1 MKITSKTKTKYIL
14 PLLDADRLKSLLDE
28 VPAVPL
34 EKTLLSMTIR
44 EFSDVLADE
53 ENFIKKILGHRKALT
68 ALGML
73 RSYREQAENIG
84 KFMKMYDH
92 KKTPEEEQAAKG
104 VVFPDFAARM
114 MADCVRFFHLKSF
127 DEAEKCKVSDWL
139 TIFQI
144 EGSQNL
150 FQRRF
155 NDIINEKQKRKHKK

>member
-1 MKITSKTKTKYIL
+1 MKISRHTRTKNIL
-14 PLLDADRLKSLLDE
+14 PLLDEERL
-28 VPAVPL
+28 
-34 EKTLLSMTIR
+34 KTLLDAIPAYPLKKSVMSMTIR
-44 EFSDVLADE
+44 EFSEILADE
-53 ENFIKKILGHRKALT
+53 ETFMKKILSHRKALI
-68 ALGML
+68 AFGRLK
-73 RSYREQAENIG
+73 SYREQITG
-84 KFMKMYDH
+84 VSKFLQMYNY
-92 KKTPEEEQAAKG
+92 KKSQDEEQAARNI
-104 VVFPDFAARM
+104 VFPDFSIRM